1 MSNTQVR
8 YFYNKETNV
17 VYRIV
22 NNLCITMYYRSKK
35 AFGVCASTARDILD
49 AYYQGGDMWYDD
61 MFKDWRGYVN
71 IVFSK

>member
-1 MSNTQVR
+1 MRDKTDTYTQIR

-22 NNLCITMYYRSKK
+22 NNLRITMYYRSKK

-49 AYYQGGDMWYDD
+49 AYYQGWFG
-61 MFKDWRGYVN
+61 V
-71 IVFSK
+71 SK